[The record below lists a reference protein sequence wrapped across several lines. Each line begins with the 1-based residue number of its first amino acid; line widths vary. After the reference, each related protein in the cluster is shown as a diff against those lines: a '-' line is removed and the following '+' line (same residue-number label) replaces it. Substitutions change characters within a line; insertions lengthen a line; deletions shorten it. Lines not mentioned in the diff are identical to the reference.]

1 MGPRIACQQSS
12 RPTGRAFV
20 ARYGPERRGGCA
32 ARHPRRAE
40 AALAHSVIIVPLGP
54 APGLALP
61 DSLLLPPLMKF
72 EPTAAPTA
80 VLFANKSLL
89 VSAIVAPETVAL
101 APTLLEL
108 ITLLA
113 TVITAPFAE
122 ARTPLLA
129 VVMIELLTDA
139 LPPAAASTPLLTR
152 EIFT

>member
-1 MGPRIACQQSS
+1 M
-12 RPTGRAFV
+12 
-20 ARYGPERRGGCA
+20 
-32 ARHPRRAE
+32 
-40 AALAHSVIIVPLGP
+40 
-54 APGLALP
+54 P
-61 DSLLLPPLMKF
+61 DSLLLAPLMKF

-89 VSAIVAPETVAL
+89 VSAIVAPATVAL